1 MIFRQLTFPATGCA
15 SYLIGCPA
23 SGEAAVIDP
32 LAALG
37 ADEYLLEAADQG
49 LAIRY
54 VVETHSH
61 ADHLSAGREL
71 AAMAGATYCLGRR
84 APAAGFPFRKLEDG
98 EVLRVGRIDL
108 TVLETPGHTPDSI
121 TLAVT
126 DHARSDDPWFL
137 LTGDALFVGDVGRP
151 DLLVGDAALDV
162 HDESAR
168 ARELFRSLHEK
179 ILTFPDHVEVYPG
192 HFGGSACGGVNM
204 SGKASS
210 TIAFERRFN
219 LALAHP
225 DADAFAAFVRS
236 TLRPL
241 PDDYT
246 TIKRRNL
253 GLLPD
258 GARPAND
265 AGTALAPADVRA
277 ALAAGAVP
285 VDLRSAAVAAASHIP
300 GAVMLSFSREALVRR
315 ARALLPQDRPLVLV
329 ADPAALGAAAGAM
342 LRNAGFAV
350 AGYLGDGMDAWHRAD
365 LPVASLPTV
374 TVEELHTRLAAGED
388 ARLRV
393 LDVREPHEH
402 AGGHIPGALNRPHA
416 AVGRWAADLDRDH
429 HWYVA
434 CNTQN
439 RSGAAASVM
448 RRLGFPNV
456 TLVLGGWAAWSAAGL
471 PVEAS

>member
-1 MIFRQLTFPATGCA
+1 MIFRQLMFPATGCA

-23 SGEAAVIDP
+23 SGEAAVVDP
-32 LAALG
+32 LASLG
-37 ADEYLLEAADQG
+37 ADQYLLEAADQG
-49 LAIRY
+49 LAIRH
-54 VVETHSH
+54 VIETHSH

-71 AAMAGATYCLGRR
+71 AAMAGAPYCLSRH
-84 APAAGFPFRKLEDG
+84 ATAAGFPFHALGDG
-98 EVLRVGRIDL
+98 DVLRVGRIDL

-121 TLAVT
+121 SLAVT
-126 DHARSDDPWFL
+126 DRARGEDPWFV

-162 HDESAR
+162 HDESER
-168 ARELFRSLHEK
+168 ARELFRSIHEK
-179 ILTFPDHVEVYPG
+179 ILKFPGHVEIYPA

-225 DADAFAAFVRS
+225 DAETFAAFVRQ

-241 PDDYT
+241 PDDYA

-253 GLLPD
+253 GLLP
-258 GARPAND
+258 GGPQS
-265 AGTALAPADVRA
+265 ADKAAA
-277 ALAAGAVP
+277 ALTSADLQAAIEAGAVP
-285 VDLRSAAVAAASHIP
+285 VDLRPAAVAAPCHLP
-300 GAVMLSFSREALVRR
+300 GAIMLSFSREALVRR
-315 ARALLPQDRPLVLV
+315 ARALVPPDRPLVLV
-329 ADPAALGAAAGAM
+329 AEPAALGAAAGAM
-342 LRNAGFAV
+342 LRSAGFEV
-350 AGYLGDGMDAWHRAD
+350 AGHLRDGMDAWRAAG

-374 TVEELHTRLAAGED
+374 TVEELYARMDAGLRL
-388 ARLRV
+388 

-402 AGGHIPGALNRPHA
+402 AGGHMPGALNRPHA
-416 AVGRWAADLDRDH
+416 AVRRWADDLDRDA

-448 RRLGFPNV
+448 RRMGFPHV
-456 TLVLGGWAAWSAAGL
+456 TLVLGGWVAWSAAGL
-471 PVEAS
+471 PTEVG